1 MYYVYNINSKH
12 RHVTGFNTY
21 DEAFAEGEDIFGE
34 DTHGIMFEVAVVMT
48 EPVDDA
54 QAPGN
59 SY

>member
-1 MYYVYNINSKH
+1 MFYVYNIGGKF
-12 RHVTGFNTY
+12 RHLTSFNTY

-34 DTHGIMFEVAVVMT
+34 DTHGIMFEVAIVL
-48 EPVDDA
+48 PKPIDDA